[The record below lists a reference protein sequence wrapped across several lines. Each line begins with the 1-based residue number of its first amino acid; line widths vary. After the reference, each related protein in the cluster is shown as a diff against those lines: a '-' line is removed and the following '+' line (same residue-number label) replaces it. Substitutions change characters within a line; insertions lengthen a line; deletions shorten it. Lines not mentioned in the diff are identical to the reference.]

1 MVVRAMRIKI
11 ILSVALVLVC
21 AATYFVGSI
30 NWTERGQA
38 ATAPTAAVATVAPD
52 SSAPNPST
60 SGSSAST
67 NSANL
72 ATPDRFT
79 LRRPMRPDVVPVVVA
94 PVKKSEVPIY
104 LSGIGTVLAY
114 NTVEVKS
121 QVDGVIKGVNFQ
133 EGQDVKIGDPL
144 VLIDPQIY
152 EAKLEEAKG
161 LKAKAQAL
169 LENAK
174 SNLWRDKQLLA
185 KDFATQKQTDEQTA
199 LVGQYTAEI
208 AQYDG
213 QIKYAQAQLD
223 FATIRSPI
231 NGRTGIRKVDPG
243 NLIRSADNTNIVTI
257 TQLQPIYVIIT
268 VPAKELES
276 YSISPGLSTL
286 AALAYAENGVTLLG
300 RGQVQTINNMVNTP
314 TGTVNLKAAFAN
326 EQYKLWPGD
335 FVDCKIIVEKRR
347 DGLSVPTA
355 AVRHGPKGD
364 YAWVVLPDST
374 VEMRRIKVKQTVGD
388 RTVIDLG
395 LQADEKVVTEGYY
408 FLQVGSHVEV
418 VTKGTGDK
426 SEVSSAK

>member
-1 MVVRAMRIKI
+1 MGLPAMRIKI
-11 ILSVALVLVC
+11 VLAVALVLVC
-21 AATYFVGSI
+21 AATYFGTAFD
-30 NWTERGQA
+30 WTERGQA
-38 ATAPTAAVATVAPD
+38 ATPPANASINPPPEGVAPD
-52 SSAPNPST
+52 KSGAANP
-60 SGSSAST
+60 SSAS
-67 NSANL
+67 L
-72 ATPDRFT
+72 TPERRDNNNV
-79 LRRPMRPDVVPVVVA
+79 RRPQRSDAVPVVVA
-94 PVKKSEVPIY
+94 PVKKSEVPVY

-114 NTVEVKS
+114 NTIEVKS
-121 QVDGVIKGVNFQ
+121 QVDGVIKGINFQ

-144 VLIDPQIY
+144 IIIDPDIY
-152 EAKLEEAKG
+152 QAKLEEAKG

-174 SNLWRDKQLLA
+174 SNLWRDQQLLA

-243 NLIRSADNTNIVTI
+243 NLIRAADNTTIVTL

-276 YSISPGLSTL
+276 YDVTSGVSSLP
-286 AALAYAENGVTLLG
+286 ALAYSENGTTLLG
-300 RGQVQTINNMVNTP
+300 RGQVQTVNNMVNTT
-314 TGTVNLKAAFAN
+314 TGTINLKASFAN

-347 DGLSVPTA
+347 DGLSIPTA
-355 AVRHGPKGD
+355 AVRHGPRGD
-364 YAWVVLPDST
+364 YAWVVQPNST

-388 RTVIDLG
+388 RTLIDFG
-395 LQADEKVVTEGYY
+395 LDADEKVVVEGYY
-408 FLQVGSHVEV
+408 LLQVGSHVEI
-418 VTKGTGDK
+418 VTKTAGDK
-426 SEVSSAK
+426 SEVFSVR